1 MAEKIKRERKPN
13 FSDTETRFLLE
24 GVMSEKDI
32 IHSKLQST
40 VTLRMKKEAWAK
52 IAAGVNSRSSS
63 VVRTEDDCKK
73 KWKDMKSAMLKE
85 KVEKKRTGGG
95 GPIKSPVW
103 MYGDMIGAI
112 MGESSAVD
120 GIEGML

>member
-1 MAEKIKRERKPN
+1 M
-13 FSDTETRFLLE
+13 T
-24 GVMSEKDI
+24 EKDI